1 MASGDIINELIVIVT
16 NFVVY
21 WTFHPQ
27 YQTDCKNAINAILTG
42 LSDDVFNPQFPYPEA
57 YNWTLQEQIERRG
70 YLFEQHQII
79 TDDGYILTAF
89 RVPGK
94 RSEKAGEVLRQPV
107 IMQHGL
113 VDDGGTWFFNNATL
127 DLSLELVN
135 LGYDVWA
142 TNNRGT
148 AYSNKHVNWTVN
160 DKEFWNFTMNEM
172 GKYDVPANVK
182 YVLSH
187 AQGNFDQV
195 IWFGHSQ
202 GTA

>member
-1 MASGDIINELIVIVT
+1 MLFRSNL
-16 NFVVY
+16 
-21 WTFHPQ
+21 HPSDEDERI
-27 YQTDCKNAINAILTG
+27 TKKLRHAGKLLDCHVLDH
-42 LSDDVFNPQFPYPEA
+42 L
-57 YNWTLQEQIERRG
+57 
-70 YLFEQHQII
+70 II

-94 RSEKAGEVLRQPV
+94 RSERKGEVLRQPI

-113 VDDGGTWFFNNATL
+113 IDDGGTWFFNNETL

-160 DKEFWNFTMNEM
+160 DK
-172 GKYDVPANVK
+172 
-182 YVLSH
+182 
-187 AQGNFDQV
+187 
-195 IWFGHSQ
+195 
-202 GTA
+202 